1 MLDTAIR
8 TLLGFVILLA
18 LTRLLGKKQLS
29 QLTVFTYITG
39 IALGSM
45 ASEMVMQKEIRIVD
59 GVMALIL
66 WSLLVLIIEW
76 ISLKSPAARVLMDGQ
91 PTIVIKQGLILE
103 EVLRKQRLNLDDLSM
118 QLRLNQVFSVM
129 DVEYAIL
136 EPNGALTVM
145 KKTNK
150 NPVTKEDMQIPP
162 QSTGMPSEIITD
174 GKIVEKNL
182 VELGYSHEQLNAE
195 LKKQGVKDVKHVF
208 YAELQQDRSLY
219 IQNRMARNSLNGNKT
234 P

>member
-8 TLLGFVILLA
+8 TLLGFVILLL

-45 ASEMVMQKEIRIVD
+45 ASEMVMQKEVRIID
-59 GVMALIL
+59 GLLALTL

-76 ISLKSPAARVLMDGQ
+76 MSLKSPVARVLMDGQ

-103 EVLRKQRLNLDDLSM
+103 SALRKQRLNLDDLSM
-118 QLRLNQVFSVM
+118 QLRLNQVFSIM

-145 KKTNK
+145 KKSSK
-150 NPVTKEDMQIPP
+150 KPVTKEDMQILSEPA
-162 QSTGMPSEIITD
+162 GLPSEIITD

-182 VELGYSHEQLNAE
+182 AELGYSREQLNAE
-195 LKKQGVKDVKHVF
+195 LRKQGVKDVKHIF

-219 IQNRMARNSLNGNKT
+219 IQKRA
-234 P
+234 